1 MTAYSSPPTPD
12 LPEFS
17 QHPISVPVPLPPVS
31 GTGNGVIYGDVAG
44 LLSGNLPPAPTPS
57 VFHRSDGNSLFY
69 SGQFNLLFGEAESGK
84 TFVVIGALARALN
97 AGQRAVFIDMDHNG
111 VQAIVTRLLAFG
123 VPPET
128 LSDLDRFRYKEPE
141 DRIDLIATVAD
152 LKEWRPQVVGVDSIG
167 ELLPAL
173 GLNSN
178 SPDDFTIAHTA
189 VLKPLAMSGAC
200 VIAIDHVAK
209 NAESKAQGPTGT
221 VAKARAVGGVMLRV
235 TVKDQFSPGNGG
247 SCYLNI
253 KKDRHGGLRASSPS
267 GDKEPLAG
275 TFKMFADSSFAV
287 FAPEDGERTP
297 QAAPGVDLAEL
308 QAMIPPPASVRDVK
322 DRLGWGTNR
331 AQLALKVFRDSFPVP
346 HIEGEGTGTP
356 PIPSSYAV
364 PREQGTAVFGEAAA

>member
-1 MTAYSSPPTPD
+1 M
-12 LPEFS
+12 
-17 QHPISVPVPLPPVS
+17 
-31 GTGNGVIYGDVAG
+31 
-44 LLSGNLPPAPTPS
+44 
-57 VFHRSDGNSLFY
+57 
-69 SGQFNLLFGEAESGK
+69 
-84 TFVVIGALARALN
+84 
-97 AGQRAVFIDMDHNG
+97 
-111 VQAIVTRLLAFG
+111 
-123 VPPET
+123 PPET

>member
-1 MTAYSSPPTPD
+1 MIESHEWPD
-12 LPEFS
+12 DLYAP
-17 QHPISVPVPLPPVS
+17 VPVPIPPVS
-31 GTGNGVIYGDVAG
+31 GTRYAVIYGDVAA
-44 LLSGNLPPAPTPS
+44 LLSGDLPPAPTPS
-57 VFHRSDGNSLFY
+57 VFHRSDGKCLFY
-69 SGQFNLLFGEAESGK
+69 TGQFNLLFGEAESGK
-84 TFVVIGALARALN
+84 TFVVIGAIARALL

-123 VPPET
+123 VPPEI
-128 LSDLDRFRYKEPE
+128 LSDLNRFRYKEPE
-141 DRIDLIATVAD
+141 DKIDLVATVAD
-152 LKEWRPQVVGVDSIG
+152 LKAWRPHIVGVDSIG

-235 TVKDQFSPGNGG
+235 TVKDQFSPGSGG

-275 TFKMFADSSFAV
+275 TFKMFSDSTFGV
-287 FAPEDGERTP
+287 FAPDQGERTP

-308 QAMIPPPASVRDVK
+308 KALDPPPTSVREVK
-322 DRLGWGTNR
+322 DRLGWGTDR
-331 AQLALKVFRDSFPVP
+331 AALALKVFKDLYRVP
-346 HIEGEGTGTP
+346 DTQGSGTGTL
-356 PIPSSYAV
+356 
-364 PREQGTAVFGEAAA
+364 TDEAA

>member
-1 MTAYSSPPTPD
+1 MTIPD
-12 LPEFS
+12 YFAAEAFEENL
-17 QHPISVPVPLPPVS
+17 VPVPLPPMS
-31 GTGNGVIYGDVAG
+31 GTRNKVIYGDVAG
-44 LLSGNLPPAPTPS
+44 LLSGDLPPAPTPS
-57 VFHRSDGNSLFY
+57 VFHRSDGNCLFY

-84 TFVVIGALARALN
+84 TFVVIGAIARALI

-128 LSDLDRFRYKEPE
+128 LSDLNKFRYKEPE
-141 DRIDLIATVAD
+141 DKIDLIATVAD
-152 LKEWRPQVVGVDSIG
+152 LKAWQPHVVGVDSIG
-167 ELLPAL
+167 ELLPSL

-178 SPDDFTIAHTA
+178 SPDDFTIAHTT

-235 TVKDQFSPGNGG
+235 TVKDQFRPGHGG

-253 KKDRHGGLRASSPS
+253 KKDRHGGLRAAS
-267 GDKEPLAG
+267 GSDDKEPLAG
-275 TFKMFADSSFAV
+275 TFKMFADSTFAV
-287 FAPEDGERTP
+287 FAPDQGERTP

-308 QAMIPPPASVRDVK
+308 KAMDPPPANVRDVK
-322 DRLGWGTNR
+322 ERLGWGTNR
-331 AQLALKVFRDSFPVP
+331 AQLALKVFRDTFPVP
-346 HIEGEGTGTP
+346 DTQGRGTGTDHFDLG
-356 PIPSSYAV
+356 
-364 PREQGTAVFGEAAA
+364 EQAA